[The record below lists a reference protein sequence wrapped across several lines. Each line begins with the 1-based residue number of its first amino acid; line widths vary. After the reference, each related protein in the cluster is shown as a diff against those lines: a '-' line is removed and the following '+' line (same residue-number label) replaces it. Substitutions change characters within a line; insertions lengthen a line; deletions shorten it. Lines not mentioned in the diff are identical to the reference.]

1 VAELRERSTRPL
13 QLRLHADAAVL
24 DALPPQLAALPGLDW
39 QRDDAQQARIDCP
52 RALKMPVLQRLAAQ
66 PLLDL
71 SIQEPTLE
79 DLYFELREAA

>member
-1 VAELRERSTRPL
+1 VC
-13 QLRLHADAAVL
+13 
-24 DALPPQLAALPGLDW
+24 LPY
-39 QRDDAQQARIDCP
+39 DAQQARIDCP